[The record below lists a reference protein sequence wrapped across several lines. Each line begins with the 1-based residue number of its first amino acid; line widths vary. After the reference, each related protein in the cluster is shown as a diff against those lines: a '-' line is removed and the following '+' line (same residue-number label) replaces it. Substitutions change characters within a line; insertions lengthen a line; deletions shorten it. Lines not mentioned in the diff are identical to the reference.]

1 MSPALPLIDSP
12 DGPWSLGKK
21 SYCGHGAVPW
31 VRVVRPVSGHSCR
44 PHTLFWLEGPQSLVQ
59 AADTL
64 GFKDLICRLDLI
76 LLPVSW
82 DWLGPR
88 RESFVWGADC
98 IPAPLPWEEPSG
110 PAGS

>member
-64 GFKDLICRLDLI
+64 GFKDLICS
-76 LLPVSW
+76 LPFTCE
-82 DWLGPR
+82 LG
-88 RESFVWGADC
+88 
-98 IPAPLPWEEPSG
+98 L
-110 PAGS
+110 AGT